1 MQLEIVLQVCDRN
14 LIPILLGQLCVQV
27 LAEDVNFSCRKLS
40 SLDALLKEKIELCE
54 CSDRGDLLADC
65 SYKNEN
71 RGLGCHSPARGFGN
85 PKVRVDNAQSTNT
98 SLGNVSTL
106 HTNFKEVTHT
116 QKNPV

>member
-14 LIPILLGQLCVQV
+14 LIPILLGQFCIQV
-27 LAEDVNFSCRKLS
+27 LAEYVNFRCRKLS

-54 CSDRGDLLADC
+54 CSDRANLLADC
-65 SYKNEN
+65 NYKYEI
-71 RGLGCHSPARGFGN
+71 RGLGCHSPAGGFGN
-85 PKVRVDNAQSTNT
+85 PEVRVNNAQSTNT
-98 SLGNVSTL
+98 SLGIVSTM